1 MSLIRFEIRY
11 GDGRKEITQVDGERA
26 LIGNGAHC
34 DIRLPLDQAANEHVA
49 VEVVGGSVRVET
61 KAFDPPATMNGMPFT
76 NMPITP
82 DVPLKIGS
90 TRIFI
95 ALGDAAFEGGAVV
108 QKKAEQ
114 TSPLM
119 KVVAIAVLVAGAYM
133 LMSND
138 EPQMAAAP
146 TQAPELFPPTP
157 TTACPQSAPDQAR
170 AFATDKFDR
179 RGEAGAEPVRPE
191 GRRRGGAA
199 LRGGERVL
207 QGRWRPGARRGRC
220 AASAKQLRASI
231 TQDFR
236 ARRVRLEHL
245 LAVGDLDL
253 ARNDVKVLRALTE
266 GKQGKYVEWLVQQS
280 QMLKQKKPR

>member
-1 MSLIRFEIRY
+1 MSLLRFEIRY
-11 GDGRKEITQVDGERA
+11 ADGRKEVTHVDGERA

-34 DIRLPLDQAANEHVA
+34 DIRLPLDQAAHEHVA
-49 VEVVGGSVRVET
+49 VEVIGGTVRLET
-61 KAFDPPATMNGMPFT
+61 KAFEPPATVNGMPFT
-76 NMPITP
+76 NMPIVP

-119 KVVAIAVLVAGAYM
+119 KVLAVAVLVAGAYM

-138 EPQMAAAP
+138 DPQTAIAP
-146 TQAPELFPPTP
+146 AQALELFPAKSAV
-157 TTACPQSAPDQAR
+157 ACPQTAPDQAR
-170 AFATDKFDR
+170 AFASDKFDVAEGKR
-179 RGEAGAEPVRPE
+179 ERSPFAPNDGVEAVQLYDLASACFKV
-191 GRRRGGAA
+191 GGDQPKADAA
-199 LRGGERVL
+199 
-207 QGRWRPGARRGRC
+207 

-245 LAVGDLDL
+245 LAVGDFQL
-253 ARNDVKVLRALTE
+253 AANDVKVLRALTE
-266 GKQGKYVEWLVQQS
+266 GKQGKYVDWLQQQA
-280 QMLKQKKPR
+280 QMLKQRGH